1 MTIFYYM
8 ATIMMI
14 KWIVHFAFVSVKPF
28 KIDTPTFD
36 RLLHVLSNTFVSIP
50 FRNFKDEAQKSKSG
64 KSGGMMT
71 FDEGKDEDDV
81 F

>member
-1 MTIFYYM
+1 M
-8 ATIMMI
+8 
-14 KWIVHFAFVSVKPF
+14 KKPDPP
-28 KIDTPTFD
+28 KEAKKPA
-36 RLLHVLSNTFVSIP
+36 
-50 FRNFKDEAQKSKSG
+50 KKAQKSKSG